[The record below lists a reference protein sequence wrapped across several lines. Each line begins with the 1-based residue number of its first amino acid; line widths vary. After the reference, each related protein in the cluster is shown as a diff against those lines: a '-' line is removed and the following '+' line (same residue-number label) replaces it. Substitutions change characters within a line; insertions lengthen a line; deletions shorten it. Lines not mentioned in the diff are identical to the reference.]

1 MRVLSTQRGELTLE
15 DGGSHTGVFEGHLK
29 VAIQT
34 AWIQCLIVTISNS
47 KSLIFQ
53 IKSSLL
59 NPKTNILSPFYFF
72 PFATPQN
79 P

>member
-1 MRVLSTQRGELTLE
+1 MTSVMYTLTSPRVFQLRSGFP
-15 DGGSHTGVFEGHLK
+15 HTGMFEGHLK

-34 AWIQCLIVTISNS
+34 ACIQCFIVTISNS

-59 NPKTNILSPFYFF
+59 NPKTNISNPFSFSPF
-72 PFATPQN
+72 PTP
-79 P
+79 